1 MSPSGIPTPRA
12 LPTDHSRQGLDSK
25 SLAREAV
32 IRLDADPGVRACL
45 KEAAPARSP
54 AQPPDRMILDR
65 EVGRGSGP
73 MPPANKA

>member
-1 MSPSGIPTPRA
+1 MLPSGIPTPRA

-45 KEAAPARSP
+45 KEAASARSP
-54 AQPPDRMILDR
+54 AFEKNAIERFFKQVLS
-65 EVGRGSGP
+65 VL
-73 MPPANKA
+73 